1 MLRGFFDES
10 GHHAHGENQKLLQ
23 FTIGGCIAPTEAWT
37 SFKKEWASLLDRH
50 AISWFHRKDYNDTK
64 DKLIL
69 DEACKIIMDHKLSC
83 YGSTIFIPNE
93 RRHEKP
99 KRALATMYEDCA
111 VDMIWHSARHAEAV
125 ADQIDLVFARLGE
138 FSLDRLEKNFGDF
151 QLVDRQLH
159 SINVGDPKGCMPL
172 QAADFVAYDVQRY
185 HRAEISNAEV
195 SSPLKPMLSQVEWR
209 RSPPTLSR
217 RYYLQHPLPDDVF

>member
-1 MLRGFFDES
+1 MSPHMEKRTGQSAVS
-10 GHHAHGENQKLLQ
+10 GQDLHRA
-23 FTIGGCIAPTEAWT
+23 IGYLATGQLYLFQTNVAP
-37 SFKKEWASLLDRH
+37 
-50 AISWFHRKDYNDTK
+50 
-64 DKLIL
+64 
-69 DEACKIIMDHKLSC
+69 
-83 YGSTIFIPNE
+83 
-93 RRHEKP
+93 EKP

-172 QAADFVAYDVQRY
+172 QAADFVAYDVQC
-185 HRAEISNAEV
+185 
-195 SSPLKPMLSQVEWR
+195 
-209 RSPPTLSR
+209 
-217 RYYLQHPLPDDVF
+217 